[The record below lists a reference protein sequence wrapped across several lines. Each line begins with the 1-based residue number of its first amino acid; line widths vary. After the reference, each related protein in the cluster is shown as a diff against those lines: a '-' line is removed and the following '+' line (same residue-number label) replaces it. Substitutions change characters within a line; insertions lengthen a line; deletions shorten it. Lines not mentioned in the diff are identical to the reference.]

1 MWWSRDPPGP
11 APALPPSLIGRRAA
25 RGPQRLARAEVG
37 GGSHGRARMASHGRG
52 PGAPDPAT
60 VTRHHLSPSRSR
72 LPRPRVRTPAHPIV
86 RLVQYGTRIPP
97 PAPTHNYQGLDIPCH
112 SCFFFCQ
119 QGPQPTSSWSPYS
132 ASTGPYPTLPHLA
145 HAPCLTDRHSAS
157 PHNSAT
163 HLSLLGYQS
172 TSVRT

>member
-25 RGPQRLARAEVG
+25 RGPRRLARAEVG

-72 LPRPRVRTPAHPIV
+72 LPRPRVRTPAHPVV
-86 RLVQYGTRIPP
+86 RLTQYGTRTPP
-97 PAPTHNYQGLDIPCH
+97 PTQPTITRTCIYPVTTGAFSVTQG
-112 SCFFFCQ
+112 F
-119 QGPQPTSSWSPYS
+119 QPTSPGPTQPHPPY
-132 ASTGPYPTLPHLA
+132 TLSHLA
-145 HAPCLTDRHSAS
+145 PPCLTHPHSAS
-157 PHNSAT
+157 PYNYAT
-163 HLSLLGYQS
+163 LSLQVNQI

>member
-25 RGPQRLARAEVG
+25 LGPQRLARAEVG

-72 LPRPRVRTPAHPIV
+72 LPRPRVRTPAHPVV
-86 RLVQYGTRIPP
+86 RLAQYCTRTPP
-97 PAPTHNYQGLDIPCH
+97 P
-112 SCFFFCQ
+112 S
-119 QGPQPTSSWSPYS
+119 QPTITKTCKYPVTLGAFPATQSTAYLSWTH
-132 ASTGPYPTLPHLA
+132 STLPTLYLVSSG
-145 HAPCLTDRHSAS
+145 LT
-157 PHNSAT
+157 
-163 HLSLLGYQS
+163 LSH
-172 TSVRT
+172 